1 MKKYLSLLLALLLLL
16 AGCANEEGEPTET
29 TVPVET
35 MPAGYYVENSQ
46 LESVTAGAV
55 RQYALPGAEYKW
67 IKCVGDRVLLAENSD
82 PAQLC
87 LLAEENGVPVAT
99 FEIMEFSDNSEAVF
113 NGYAYYDQ
121 VTHSVIYLDPQL
133 KQTQSISLAA
143 DATNPII
150 SRDGNQIFYR
160 VGNEIRAI
168 DVARNISRLV
178 KTQNSEKQ
186 NLVGT
191 CFDGKL
197 LICETENAEGNV
209 DTQYISTE
217 NGQTLVVDN
226 TIQTL
231 FTYEDHYLLE
241 RMDGMVL
248 QRITGTLNGEARQLN
263 VDDACLVSAL
273 EIGGAVGYS
282 STENGLVLNYYD
294 LASGKKTASVSLPGF
309 SDPQSVI
316 ADRWSG
322 CVWILAADPSGSG
335 SVLLR
340 WNIKSATTPE
350 EKSYVGT
357 LFTVENP
364 DIDSINAFSDR
375 ISALDKKHG
384 VRIRVWKDAVSSPAN
399 HVLVPEHQ
407 PVAIAHMLD
416 QLESVL
422 AEFPKSFISKSISSK
437 VRICLVRSIDG
448 ETKGVQYW
456 SGKYAF
462 IALSTGADVRT
473 EFLKAFGSVIDSH
486 VLGNSPK
493 YDYWNTLNPTGF
505 LYGGA
510 VDDTLAAGENRSF
523 VDVESMQSGTV
534 DRSRVFWQA
543 MMPENA
549 EMFSGETMQKKLTM
563 LCKAI
568 RDAWNLEKSK
578 DTYPWEQYL
587 EKSIAYKKK

>member
-87 LLAEENGVPVAT
+87 LLAEENGIPVAT
-99 FEIMEFSDNSEAVF
+99 LEIMEFSDNSEAVF

-133 KQTQSISLAA
+133 KQTQSISLTA

-197 LICETENAEGNV
+197 LICEPENADGNV

-217 NGQTLVVDN
+217 NGQTLVIDN

-241 RMDGMVL
+241 RMDGIVL

-263 VDDACLVSAL
+263 VDDASLVGAL

-294 LASGKKTASVSLPGF
+294 LASGKKTASVTLPGF
-309 SDPQSVI
+309 AEPKSVI

-322 CVWILAADPSGSG
+322 CVWILAGDPSGSG
-335 SVLLR
+335 HVLLR
-340 WNIKSATTPE
+340 WNIKGATTPDE
-350 EKSYVGT
+350 NSYIGT
-357 LFTVENP
+357 LFTIENP
-364 DIDSINAFSDR
+364 DMESINGFSDR
-375 ISALDKKHG
+375 ISALDKKYG
-384 VRIRVWKDAVSSPAN
+384 VRIRVWKDAVGSPGN
-399 HVLVPEHQ
+399 HALVPEHQ
-407 PVAIAHMLD
+407 PIAIAHMLD

-448 ETKGVQYW
+448 ETKGLQYW

-462 IALSTGADVRT
+462 IALSTGADIRA

-493 YDYWNTLNPTGF
+493 YDYWNTLNPSGF

-510 VDDTLAAGENRSF
+510 IDESLTTGENRFF
-523 VDVESMQSGTV
+523 VDVQSMQSGTM
-534 DRSRVFWQA
+534 DRSRVIWQA